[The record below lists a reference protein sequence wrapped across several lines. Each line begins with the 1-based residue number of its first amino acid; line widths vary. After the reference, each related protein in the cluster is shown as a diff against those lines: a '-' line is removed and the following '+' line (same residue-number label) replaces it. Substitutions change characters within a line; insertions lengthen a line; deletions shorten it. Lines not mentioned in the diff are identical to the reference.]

1 MTISNEDI
9 EKIKKFIDIRKRGHY
24 CNGGELTEVYNR
36 VLNANLRPTNCSSCI
51 ISRLKQLEDALN
63 AYKRLQEALK
73 KEEPNDSPQD
83 ENKPLTEANAGENKP
98 PEKKVGRPK
107 KQ

>member
-51 ISRLKQLEDALN
+51 ISRLKQLEDAL
-63 AYKRLQEALK
+63 KRYEKEQEALK
-73 KEEPNDSPQD
+73 KEEPNDSPRD
-83 ENKPLTEANAGENKP
+83 ENKTIVEAENKP
-98 PEKKVGRPK
+98 KKTGRPK
-107 KQ
+107 TK